1 MKTPHNPLPAA
12 KACFAVNFNEALR
25 AKGIPADAKQIAR
38 KLVLSERWFL
48 STQKIRGWLTGRE
61 LPAVGQFN
69 RLAAWLEYDK
79 DDLLPECY
87 QHLLKG

>member
-12 KACFAVNFNEALR
+12 KACFAANLNEALR
-25 AKGIPADAKQIAR
+25 VRGIAPDAKYIAR
-38 KLVLSERWFL
+38 KLVLG
-48 STQKIRGWLTGRE
+48 KWLWPQTDKVQNWLDGKE
-61 LPAVGQFN
+61 LPVLINFEK
-69 RLAAWLEYDK
+69 LAEWLKCEK